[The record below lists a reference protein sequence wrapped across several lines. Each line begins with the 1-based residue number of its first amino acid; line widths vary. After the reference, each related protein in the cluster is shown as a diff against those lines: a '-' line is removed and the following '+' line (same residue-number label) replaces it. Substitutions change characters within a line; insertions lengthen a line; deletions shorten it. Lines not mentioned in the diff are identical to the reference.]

1 MSFGSREMHIFD
13 NNQYT
18 NYADAKKANAL
29 YYYDV
34 SHADDSDDLKRGLLY
49 ETILAMQTALDCV
62 GSKGRLSFALVVDD
76 KIVDFW

>member
-1 MSFGSREMHIFD
+1 MGYQSRVLHIFD
-13 NNQYT
+13 GDNYT
-18 NYADAKKANAL
+18 NYADAKEANAL

-62 GSKGRLSFALVVDD
+62 GSKGRLSFALVIDD